1 MKEQEILKIKEKNK
15 LMNEIEESKRQSSAR
30 SSISKGIPIVVNT
43 PSYDERKP
51 SILDDKDN
59 NTSTVSPEFTKK
71 SVVAYKNSNF
81 DKRTEGEECFCD
93 NSCTGNLFSY
103 QKKSKK

>member
-1 MKEQEILKIKEKNK
+1 MKEQEIIKIKEKNK
-15 LMNEIEESKRQSSAR
+15 LMNENEESKRQSSAK
-30 SSISKGIPIVVNT
+30 SSFSKGIPVAANT

-71 SVVAYKNSNF
+71 SVVASKNSNS
-81 DKRTEGEECFCD
+81 DKRNEGHDCFCD

-103 QKKSKK
+103 QRKSKK